1 MKLHFTIPGY
11 AKAQGRHQSVAL
23 LPKGGKAL
31 RHQAQEILKFYG
43 DNPIPPK
50 ERQTVADALNL
61 EARSYSYQAPADR
74 DWLNTLR
81 WHMIQERQE
90 PLWEGPVIVEATFF
104 FLVPKSYKR
113 WIHEAVARGEHVPV
127 IVGRGD
133 PEQLIKPV
141 LDACK
146 GFIWRDDRLVYRCV
160 VERLYGLQPKL
171 ELMLELVEERRP
183 R

>member
-1 MKLHFTIPGY
+1 MKLQFTIPGF
-11 AKAQGRHQSVAL
+11 AKSQGRHQSVAL

-31 RHQAQEILKFYG
+31 RTQAQEILKFYG
-43 DNPIPPK
+43 DSPIPSQQ
-50 ERQTVADALNL
+50 RQTVTDALNL

-81 WHMIQERQE
+81 WHMIQERQQ

-104 FLVPKSYKR
+104 FLVPKSYKK
-113 WIHEAVARGEHVPV
+113 WIHEAVARGEQVPV
-127 IVGRGD
+127 IAGRGD

-160 VERLYGLQPKL
+160 VERLYGLEPKL
-171 ELMLELVEERRP
+171 DLMLELVEERRP